1 MPEMKPVVFKVGN
14 EEYGVDIG
22 IVRGIEKVLPVTPIH
37 KANRNVKGIINLR
50 GEVIPLYSLRRKFDM
65 PDAQYTD
72 NTKFI
77 VIKTEKLLMALE
89 VDEVGEIQGIPE
101 NNIFEIPKI
110 LRTKDT
116 KHYDKIVDVNNRI
129 VVMLN
134 VNQLLTKE
142 ETDELK
148 DALDE
153 LQ

>member
-1 MPEMKPVVFKVGN
+1 MTEIKPVVFKVGN

-37 KANRNVKGIINLR
+37 KANKNVKGIINLR

-77 VIKTEKLLMALE
+77 VIKTKELQLALE
-89 VDEVGEIQGIPE
+89 VDSVGEIQAVPD
-101 NNIFEIPKI
+101 NSVFEMPKI
-110 LRTKDT
+110 LKTEDT
-116 KHYDKIVDVNNRI
+116 KHYDKIIDVNNRI

-134 VNQLLTKE
+134 VNKLLTKE
-142 ETDELK
+142 ETTELK
-148 DALDE
+148 DALEE
-153 LQ
+153 LE

>member
-1 MPEMKPVVFKVGN
+1 MTEIKPIVFKVGN

-37 KANRNVKGIINLR
+37 KANKNVKGIINLR

-77 VIKTEKLLMALE
+77 VIKTKELQLALE
-89 VDEVGEIQGIPE
+89 VDSVGEIQAVPD
-101 NNIFEIPKI
+101 NSVFEMPKI
-110 LRTKDT
+110 LKTEDT
-116 KHYDKIVDVNNRI
+116 KHYDKIIDVNNRI

-134 VNQLLTKE
+134 VNKLLTKE
-142 ETDELK
+142 ETTELK
-148 DALDE
+148 DALEE
-153 LQ
+153 LE

>member
-1 MPEMKPVVFKVGN
+1 MTELKPVVFKVGN

-37 KANRNVKGIINLR
+37 KANQNVKGIINLR

-77 VIKTEKLLMALE
+77 VIKTETLYLALE
-89 VDEVGEIQGIPE
+89 VDEVGEIQAVPE
-101 NNIFEIPKI
+101 SNIFELPKI
-110 LRTKDT
+110 LRTENT
-116 KHYDKIVDVNNRI
+116 THYDGVIDINNRI

-134 VNQLLTKE
+134 VDKLLTRE
-142 ETDELK
+142 EKAQLQDALEELK
-148 DALDE
+148 
-153 LQ
+153 